1 MTIKVSAWHEHQ
13 TFGRVKVYGAISNGE
28 ATVHQIYKSG
38 VPMLFFE
45 RGDRNLP
52 CGFSR
57 EEIKVFEGLLTNAFS
72 KTNKTA

>member
-1 MTIKVSAWHEHQ
+1 MIVKAKAWHTHK
-13 TFGRVKVYGAISNGE
+13 TFGKVKIIGQISSGI
-28 ATVHQIYKSG
+28 ASVHQVYKDG

-57 EEIKVFEGLLTNAFS
+57 LDLVEFAELL
-72 KTNKTA
+72 KNKAEKQTA